1 MPLQTELH
9 AYGAKI
15 NLPLF
20 NSIVSFVLDT
30 AEATRAQRAGLRR
43 QCPFLTQASG
53 EAFQE
58 KYGFLYL
65 GELLERYEERFGMAV
80 PDLRAIA
87 LALAYTRDLT
97 TPEMFI
103 GPQQANFL
111 RNVRKAA
118 GGDIYLSGALYLL
131 DEGRDGA
138 TDRELKLTGADYGST
153 EDLLFVLGLFQDRG
167 RAFLNFRP
175 QLLRLLGKARTMPVI
190 GNTTALDW
198 LIAWL
203 SPQLK
208 TARGKDMSLFR
219 ALCALPTSHVK
230 PGGKP
235 HDTLLEHGWTQLE
248 IAYANMMAVLSQAVD
263 GALQKDSIV
272 SEKIAVTL
280 FHEVLSC
287 DALLAQETYDQ
298 LTQVYRLY
306 ERFSIKCYGFEG
318 LRQALEDGTRIQNAG
333 TFLWFSSLVSIYSPV
348 FGSFDIMDGKWDP
361 LAAGLEPDK
370 YIPLF
375 EECLVDGMTQA
386 EIQLRLDR
394 YRELTGKDYAGIY
407 WGGSRG
413 RRFGLLVD
421 QGILDPWSLFTGS
434 LGGDGQIDKPE
445 MVSHVWEYARSV
457 KTPQA
462 YRFMEKFFSEYGV
475 AGLEKFFGCHHRDFL
490 DGLTAR
496 QSGYYHSPD
505 TFRLNLYRD
514 YLDGTGHRQ
523 LLQWLEEYI
532 FAFNPEKYL
541 VLIAAIL
548 RDEFAAGLFS
558 GKEQRELFDLIA
570 KQPDTHQGVLGE
582 LKRRYLTEDELRTE
596 RDAET
601 TARQQAEQH
610 QKEEL
615 VQGIRDK
622 YSELSDGTFQSAV
635 RFLDEYK
642 YYRDKRPIAC
652 RVLREHLDGLLEALD
667 YVLDSRE
674 AARFLYVCDKLVQE
688 KAMGFNEAQSCIMKV
703 KERDAHDTDGH
714 IE

>member
-1 MPLQTELH
+1 MTLQTELH
-9 AYGAKI
+9 VYDAKI

-20 NSIVSFVLDT
+20 NHIVAFVLDT
-30 AEATRAQRAGLRR
+30 AEATRAQRAELRQ

-65 GELLERYEERFGMAV
+65 GELLERYEERFGMTV
-80 PDLRAIA
+80 PDLQAIA

-97 TPEMFI
+97 TPEMFV
-103 GPQQANFL
+103 GPQRADFL
-111 RNVRKAA
+111 RKVRKAA
-118 GGDIYLSGALYLL
+118 GGDVYLTGALYLL

-138 TDRELKLTGADYGST
+138 TERELKLTGADYDST
-153 EDLLFVLGLFQDRG
+153 EDLLFVLGLFQDRE
-167 RAFLNFRP
+167 RAFLHFKP
-175 QLLRLLGKARTMPVI
+175 QLLRLLGKNRTMPVI

-198 LIAWL
+198 LVAWL
-203 SPQLK
+203 TPQLK
-208 TARGKDMSLFR
+208 AARGKDLALFR

-235 HDTLLEHGWTQLE
+235 HDTLLEHGWTPLE
-248 IAYANMMAVLSQAVD
+248 IAYANMVAVLSQAVD

-287 DALLAQETYDQ
+287 DAPLAQETYDQ

-318 LRQALEDGTRIQNAG
+318 LRQALEDGTHIQNAS

-348 FGSFDIMDGKWDP
+348 FGSFDIMDGKWDS

-375 EECLVDGMTQA
+375 EECLDGGMTQA

-394 YRELTGKDYAGIY
+394 YRELTGKAYAGIY
-407 WGGSRG
+407 WGSSRG

-421 QGILDPWSLFTGS
+421 KGILDPWSLFRDS
-434 LGGDGQIDKPE
+434 LTEEGQIDKPE
-445 MVSHVWEYARSV
+445 MIAHVWEYARSV

-462 YRFMEKFFSEYGV
+462 YRFFEQFFSTYGV
-475 AGLEKFFGCHHRDFL
+475 AGLEKFFVYHHRDFL

-496 QSGYYHSPD
+496 QSGYYHSSD
-505 TFRLNLYRD
+505 TFRLNLHRD

-532 FAFNPEKYL
+532 FAYNPEKYL

-558 GKEQRELFDLIA
+558 GKEQRELFDLLA

-582 LKRRYLTEDELRTE
+582 LKRRYLTEDELRAE
-596 RDAET
+596 RDAEA
-601 TARQQAEQH
+601 TARQQAEQR

-615 VQGIRDK
+615 VRGIRDK
-622 YSELSDGTFQSAV
+622 YAELSDGTFQSAV
-635 RFLDEYK
+635 KFLDEYK
-642 YYRDKRPIAC
+642 YYWDKRPIAC
-652 RVLREHLDGLLEALD
+652 RVLREKLDGLLEALD
-667 YVLDSRE
+667 YRLDVQE
-674 AARFLYVCDKLVQE
+674 AARFLYVCDKLVRQ
-688 KAMGFNEAQSCIMKV
+688 KTMGFTEAQDYIMKV
-703 KERDAHDTDGH
+703 KERDEHGTDDQP
-714 IE
+714 E